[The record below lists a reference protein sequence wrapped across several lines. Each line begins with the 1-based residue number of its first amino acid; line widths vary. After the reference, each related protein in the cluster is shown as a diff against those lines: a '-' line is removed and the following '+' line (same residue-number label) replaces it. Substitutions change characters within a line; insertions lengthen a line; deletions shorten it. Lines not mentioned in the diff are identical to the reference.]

1 MMKKSL
7 LIFAALCLVLSAAAS
22 PVFAAYPEKPIK
34 IVNYVAPGGLMDV
47 TSRKFIAVAQKYTD
61 AVFVVE
67 NREGAGGLIGMQAVL
82 EQPADGYTVFAP
94 TTSVVMKVLTSNK
107 DIDEYI
113 WGFDWIAM
121 LMRDPECLI
130 GSTRNTIHTWEAVVK
145 DAQEKNGAQIWTGP
159 AAGGNDH
166 LMAMK
171 TWEMAGIKAK
181 WLPYKSGPEAM
192 LGVLGGQGVVY
203 VGNPADIGGREGFN
217 IIAVSSKQ
225 RLKPFP
231 DAPTFAELGIEGLDD
246 EIMWRGFCVKKGT
259 PEEAVTWWEDL
270 LKKVADDEEWRSFLE
285 SDGIEVIAWGRD
297 KFTEQVKKD
306 VEDSLLYMKKYGI
319 IK

>member
-1 MMKKSL
+1 MKKFVW
-7 LIFAALCLVLSAAAS
+7 FATLCMVVLFASSA
-22 PVFAAYPEKPIK
+22 FAAYPDKPIK

-47 TSRKFIAVAQKYTD
+47 TSRKFISIAQKFTD
-61 AVFVVE
+61 AIFVVE
-67 NREGAGGLIGMQAVL
+67 NKEGAGGLIGMEAVL

-107 DIDEYI
+107 NIDEYV
-113 WGFDWIAM
+113 WGFEWIAM

-130 GSTRNTIHTWEAVVK
+130 GSSKNEVHAWADVVRDAK
-145 DAQEKNGAQIWTGP
+145 DKNGAQLWTGP

-171 TWEMAGIKAK
+171 TWEVAGIKAK
-181 WLPYKSGPEAM
+181 WIPYNSGPEAM
-192 LGVLGGQGVVY
+192 LGVLSGQGVAY

-217 IIAVSSKQ
+217 IIAVSSKE
-225 RLKPFP
+225 RLKVFP
-231 DAPTFAELGIEGLDD
+231 DAPTFGELGLAGMDE

-259 PEEAVTWWEDL
+259 PEEAMVWWEDL
-270 LKKVADDEEWRSFLE
+270 LKKVAADPDWRSFLE
-285 SDGIEVIAWGRD
+285 ADGIEVVDWGRE
-297 KFTEQVKKD
+297 KFTAQVKKD
-306 VEDSLLYMKKYGI
+306 VDDSLLYMKKYGI

>member
-7 LIFAALCLVLSAAAS
+7 WLAVMCAIVMSASAA
-22 PVFAAYPEKPIK
+22 FAAYPDKPIK
-34 IVNYVAPGGLMDV
+34 IVNYVGPGGLMDV

-61 AVFVVE
+61 ATFVVE
-67 NREGAGGLIGMQAVL
+67 NKEGAGGLIGIEAVL

-94 TTSVVMKVLTSNK
+94 TTSVILKVLTSNK
-107 DIDEYI
+107 DIDQYI
-113 WGFDWIAM
+113 WSFEWIAM

-130 GSTRNTIHTWEAVVK
+130 GSVKNPVHVWADVVK
-145 DAQEKNGAQIWTGP
+145 DAREKNGAQIWTGP

-166 LMAMK
+166 IMAMK
-171 TWEMAGIKAK
+171 TWAVAGIKGK
-181 WLPYKSGPEAM
+181 YVPYKSGPEAM

-217 IIAVSSKQ
+217 IIAVSSKE
-225 RLKPFP
+225 RLKVFP
-231 DAPTFAELGIEGLDD
+231 DAPTFGELGLTGMDD
-246 EIMWRGFCVKKGT
+246 ETMWRGFCVKKGT
-259 PEEAVTWWEDL
+259 PEEAMVWWENL
-270 LKKVADDEEWRSFLE
+270 LKKVAADPEWRSYLE
-285 SDGIEVIAWGRD
+285 ADGIEVVDWGRE

-306 VEDSLLYMKKYGI
+306 VEDSLLYLKEYGI

>member
-1 MMKKSL
+1 MKKFL
-7 LIFAALCLVLSAAAS
+7 LIFAAISLLLLFCSSMAL
-22 PVFAAYPEKPIK
+22 AAYPDKPIK
-34 IVNYVAPGGLMDV
+34 IVNYVGPGGLMDV
-47 TSRKFIAVAQKYTD
+47 TSRKFVAVAKKYTD

-67 NREGAGGLIGMQAVL
+67 NKEGAGGLIGMQAVL

-107 DIDEYI
+107 NIDEYV
-113 WGFDWIAM
+113 WGFEWIAM

-130 GSTRNTIHTWEAVVK
+130 GSTKNAVHFWADIVK
-145 DAQEKNGAQIWTGP
+145 DAKEKNGAQVWTGP

-171 TWEMAGIKAK
+171 TWEKAGIKAK
-181 WLPYKSGPEAM
+181 WLPFNSGPEAM

-217 IIAVSSKQ
+217 IVAVSSKE
-225 RLKPFP
+225 RLKQFP
-231 DAPTFAELGIEGLDD
+231 DAPTFNELGVSDMDG

-259 PEEAVTWWEDL
+259 PEEAVQWWEGL
-270 LKKVADDEEWRSFLE
+270 LKKVAADEEWRSFLE
-285 SDGIEVIAWGRD
+285 ADGIEVVDWGRD